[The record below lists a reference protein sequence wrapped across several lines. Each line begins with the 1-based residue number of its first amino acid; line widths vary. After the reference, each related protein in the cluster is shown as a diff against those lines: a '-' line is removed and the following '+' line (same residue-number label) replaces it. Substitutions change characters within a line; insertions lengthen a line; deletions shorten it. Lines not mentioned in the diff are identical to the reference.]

1 MNAVAKMT
9 FEEATKKYEPT
20 MGLEVHVELNTDTK
34 IFDGSPQGYEAGP
47 NLYVNEV
54 SVGLPGT
61 LPVFNE
67 QVLESAIR
75 LGLALNCKIAETTV
89 FARKHYFYPDLPKAY
104 QISQSDAPIAYD
116 GYVDVEL
123 ADGAQYRIEI
133 ERAHMEEDAG
143 KLNHVGS
150 HGSRIHGADHSLV
163 DYNRS
168 SVPLVEI
175 VTKPFTGAAD
185 RAPEVAAAYVQTL
198 RSIFRALNISE
209 ARMERGNIRADI
221 NVSLRESPTDPLGT
235 RTETKNVNSFRSIE
249 RAVRFE
255 ITRQAQILE
264 SGEKVVQE
272 TRHFHEEDGTTSAG
286 RPKSDADDYRY
297 FPDPDLPP
305 IQPDPQWVEQL
316 RAALPELPAAKRR
329 RLQGEWGF
337 TDLEMRDVVASG
349 ALELVEET
357 VAFGAS
363 PASARKWWNGEIAK
377 HASAEG
383 VTLEEMPVTAA
394 QVAALQGLVDD
405 GRLTDRLAR
414 EALAGVLAGEG
425 EPEEVVTARG
435 LEVVSDEGALSAAV
449 AEAIANNPDAVAKIQ
464 AGKVQA
470 IGALVGAVMKATRGQ
485 ADAAKVRSLIA
496 QTLDV
501 TE

>member
-1 MNAVAKMT
+1 MAKMT
-9 FEEATKKYEPT
+9 YEEATKKYEPT
-20 MGLEVHVELNTDTK
+20 MGLEVHVELNTNTK
-34 IFDGSPQGYEAGP
+34 AFDDSPQGYEAGP
-47 NLYVNEV
+47 NMYVNEV

-67 QVLESAIR
+67 KVLESAIR
-75 LGLALNCKIAETTV
+75 LGLALNCKISDTTV

-104 QISQSDAPIAYD
+104 QISQADAPIAYD

-123 ADGAQYRIEI
+123 PDGAKYRIEI

-150 HGSRIHGADHSLV
+150 AGTRIHGADHSLV

-175 VTKPFTGAAD
+175 VTKPFTGAGA
-185 RAPEVAAAYVQTL
+185 RSAEVAAAYVQTL
-198 RSIFRALNISE
+198 RSIFRALGISE
-209 ARMERGNIRADI
+209 ARMERGNVRADI
-221 NVSLRESPTDPLGT
+221 NISLRKSTDEPLGT

-255 ITRQAQILE
+255 VARQAELLDA
-264 SGEKVVQE
+264 GEKVFQE
-272 TRHFHEEDGTTSAG
+272 TRHFHEEDGTTSPG

-305 IQPDPQWVEQL
+305 IQPDPEWVESL
-316 RAALPELPAAKRR
+316 RATLPELPAAKRR
-329 RLQGEWGF
+329 RLQEEWGL

-357 VAFGAS
+357 VIEGAT
-363 PASARKWWNGEIAK
+363 PAAARKWWNGEIAK
-377 HASAEG
+377 YARAAG
-383 VTLEEMPVTAA
+383 VSLDEVTITPA
-394 QVAALQGLVDD
+394 QVVALQRLVDD

-425 EPEEVVTARG
+425 EPEEVVASRG
-435 LEVVSDEGALSAAV
+435 LEVVSDEGALN
-449 AEAIANNPDAVAKIQ
+449 EAIRQVIADNPDAVAKIK

-470 IGALVGAVMKATRGQ
+470 IGALVGGVMKATRGQ
-485 ADAAKVRSLIA
+485 ADAAKVRVLIA
-496 QTLDV
+496 EALEV
-501 TE
+501 KE